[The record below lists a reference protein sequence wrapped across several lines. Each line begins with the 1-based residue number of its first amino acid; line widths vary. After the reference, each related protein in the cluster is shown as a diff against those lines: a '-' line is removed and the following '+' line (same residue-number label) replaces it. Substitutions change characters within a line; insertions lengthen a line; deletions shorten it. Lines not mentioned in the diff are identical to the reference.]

1 MSPRRILAVLEW
13 RASDAAVLGR
23 AVEIAS
29 ESGGYL
35 TLVMIAPTPLR
46 TPAGPY
52 CIPRMSAEELRVEA
66 GTALARA
73 AALVPPDIPLL
84 TVLDQ
89 GRTADVIARRVA
101 GAAHDLVVVRHR
113 RVPFRALPRTDRSP
127 CSRSRADTEGG
138 RCSKRT

>member
-1 MSPRRILAVLEW
+1 VSPRRILAVLEW
-13 RASDAAVLGR
+13 RASDAAVVER

-52 CIPRMSAEELRVEA
+52 CIPRMSAEELRAEA
-66 GTALARA
+66 GAALARA

-101 GAAHDLVVVRHR
+101 VAAHDLVVVRRR
-113 RVPFRALPRTDRSP
+113 RVPFRAPASAGSAPVTVV
-127 CSRSRADTEGG
+127 AG
-138 RCSKRT
+138 

>member
-1 MSPRRILAVLEW
+1 VSPRRILAVLEW
-13 RASDAAVLGR
+13 RASDAAVLER

-46 TPAGPY
+46 
-52 CIPRMSAEELRVEA
+52 MSAEELRAEA
-66 GTALARA
+66 GAALARA

-101 GAAHDLVVVRHR
+101 VAAHDLVVVRRR
-113 RVPFRALPRTDRSP
+113 RVPFRAPASAGSAPVTVV
-127 CSRSRADTEGG
+127 AG
-138 RCSKRT
+138 